1 VWNVC
6 EVFYVGFI
14 VSFMACIKVQKMEG
28 FNLLEGPSAEFA
40 AGTYKLQVVI
50 TSGGKSLKWM
60 IVR

>member
-1 VWNVC
+1 VD
-6 EVFYVGFI
+6 FI

-28 FNLLEGPSAEFA
+28 FNLLQGPSAVFA
-40 AGTYKLQVVI
+40 AGTCKLVVI

>member
-1 VWNVC
+1 MD
-6 EVFYVGFI
+6 FI